1 MMRVLLDGT
10 PLLGNRAGIG
20 RYTEQLLPEMASR
33 PEIDVRATAFSHGAS
48 KVLRSQLP
56 AGVASRVSP
65 IPARVLDP
73 AWRFLRQPPVEWLA
87 RKADIFHA
95 TNFLLPPLRRIAAVV
110 TVHDL
115 ACLTHPATVNPQARD
130 LSALVPL
137 TLARADAVCT
147 DSDVIRGRIE
157 SHFRVPPDRI
167 FVAPIA
173 SATPGRRPTLPTRRS
188 GPGSGCQSPT

>member
-1 MMRVLLDGT
+1 MRVLLDGT

-115 ACLTHPATVNPQARD
+115 AFLTHPATVNPQARD

-137 TLARADAVCT
+137 TLARADAGVPT
-147 DSDVIRGRIE
+147 PTSSGGGSSRI
-157 SHFRVPPDRI
+157 S
-167 FVAPIA
+167 A
-173 SATPGRRPTLPTRRS
+173 SRRTGSSSPRSRSTTPGRRPTLPTRRS